1 MAEMT
6 KDESKDSLSLMVIPV
21 KYGSI
26 SKEAREMEMFTE
38 GIYTKFIGLA
48 IVTSA
53 IHQRLLGT
61 LFFKFKKAK
70 SPTEILQDLGATSSS
85 TAAHPMYPC
94 KYELTNPSFQ
104 FLKISFTF
112 SLSTI

>member
-1 MAEMT
+1 MT

-70 SPTEILQDLGATSSS
+70 SPTPHKFFKSEQNAMAWLKEMS
-85 TAAHPMYPC
+85 T
-94 KYELTNPSFQ
+94 
-104 FLKISFTF
+104 KIK
-112 SLSTI
+112 